1 MWRAQFRDYL
11 LPARA
16 EKDEGFRHEIERLG
30 VIGLQVVGG
39 VQIGV
44 SLFMLAI
51 RFLVSPESAA
61 LYLRLRQ
68 GAAIIVLGIV
78 NMLAGRIPFLAR
90 WSRQIG
96 FVSAVLTTGILIW
109 ASMVMSSQSTNPN
122 DFIPGQITM
131 VMLVAVTTVPL
142 RPMHT
147 FSLGIA
153 IGITYVALAKIAEQQ
168 LMEGL
173 GPDDNY
179 ILFILMLTL
188 LCTAIT
194 ALLYAQRLSNYRIL
208 HQTIEAS
215 EALRDAQ
222 TRIVMAES
230 ASSLSRLAA
239 AVSHEMNNPI
249 GALLSG
255 VDTLLLLAAKQATA
269 DGKENARLV
278 QLQADVRKSVQE
290 SAQRLKE
297 LVKRVQR
304 FTNLDQAEVQAADLN
319 DMLKDVTALVSP
331 DLKKTAHFE
340 LDLQP
345 LPALVCRPQQLS
357 VVFSNIVNNA
367 VTAVNGNGKVVIST
381 RQNGSEIQIDVE
393 DNGRGMSSRDMHT
406 IFDPGFRV
414 AEGRVA
420 TGNWSMFSSRQIVR
434 EHGGEIRIASAEGQG
449 TRVTV
454 TLPVS
459 YIELS

>member
-1 MWRAQFRDYL
+1 MWRERIRDYL
-11 LPARA
+11 FPARA
-16 EKDEGFRHEIERLG
+16 EKVEGFRRELERLG
-30 VIGLQVVGG
+30 AIGLQVVGA
-39 VQIGV
+39 VQICV

-51 RFLVSPESAA
+51 RFVVSPESAA

-68 GAAIIVLGIV
+68 GAAIILLGVV
-78 NMLAGRIPFLAR
+78 NIAAGRIPALAR
-90 WSRQIG
+90 WSRQIS
-96 FVSAVLTTGILIW
+96 FVSALLTTGILIW
-109 ASMVMSSQSTNPN
+109 ASLVINSQSTNPN
-122 DFIPGQITM
+122 DFIPGQITL

-147 FSLGIA
+147 LALGAA
-153 IGITYVALAKIAEQQ
+153 IGVVYAVLSKIAEQQ

-188 LCTAIT
+188 LCGAIT

-208 HQTIEAS
+208 HQTIEAG

-222 TRIVMAES
+222 TRIVMAVS

-255 VDTLLLLAAKQATA
+255 VDTLLLLAAKQATT
-269 DGKENARLV
+269 DGKEHARLV
-278 QLQADVRKSVQE
+278 QLQADVRRSVQE

-304 FTNLDQAEVQAADLN
+304 FTNLDQAEVQSADLN
-319 DMLKDVTALVSP
+319 EMLQDVTALVSP
-331 DLKKTAHFE
+331 ELKKTARFE
-340 LDLQP
+340 MNLQP
-345 LPALVCRPQQLS
+345 LPPLVCRPQQLS

-367 VTAVNGNGKVVIST
+367 VTALNGNGHVVVST
-381 RQNGSEIQIDVE
+381 RQNAGEIQIEVE
-393 DNGRGMSSRDMHT
+393 DNGRGMSGREAET

-420 TGNWSMFSSRQIVR
+420 SGNWSMFSSRQIVR
-434 EHGGEIRIASAEGQG
+434 EHGGEIRIASTQGQG

-454 TLPVS
+454 TLPLS
-459 YIELS
+459 YLERT

>member
-1 MWRAQFRDYL
+1 MWRARFRDYL

-16 EKDEGFRHEIERLG
+16 EQDEGFRREVERLG

-51 RFLVSPESAA
+51 RFLLSPESAA

-68 GAAIIVLGIV
+68 GAAIMVLGII
-78 NMLAGRIPFLAR
+78 NILAGRIPVLAR

-96 FVSAVLTTGILIW
+96 FVSAMLTTGILIW

-142 RPMHT
+142 RPLHT
-147 FSLGIA
+147 LALGIA
-153 IGITYVALAKIAEQQ
+153 IGGTYVVLARIAEQQ

-269 DGKENARLV
+269 EAKDQSRLT
-278 QLQADVRKSVQE
+278 QLQADLRKSVQE

-297 LVKRVQR
+297 LVQRVQR

-319 DMLKDVTALVSP
+319 ELLKDVSALVSP
-331 DLKKTAHFE
+331 ELKKTARVE
-340 LDLQP
+340 MDLQP

-357 VVFSNIVNNA
+357 VVFSNLVNNA
-367 VTAVNGNGKVVIST
+367 VTAVNGDGRVLIST
-381 RQNGSEIQIDVE
+381 KQNNGEIQIEVE
-393 DNGRGMSSRDMHT
+393 DNGRGMSSRDMQN
-406 IFDPGFRV
+406 IFDPRFRV
-414 AEGRVA
+414 SEGRVA
-420 TGNWSMFSSRQIVR
+420 AGNWSMFSSRQIVR
-434 EHGGEIRIASAEGQG
+434 GHGGEIRIASAEGHG
-449 TRVTV
+449 TRVTI

-459 YIELS
+459 YLERS

>member
-1 MWRAQFRDYL
+1 L
-11 LPARA
+11 
-16 EKDEGFRHEIERLG
+16 
-30 VIGLQVVGG
+30 
-39 VQIGV
+39 
-44 SLFMLAI
+44 
-51 RFLVSPESAA
+51 
-61 LYLRLRQ
+61 
-68 GAAIIVLGIV
+68 LGIV
-78 NMLAGRIPFLAR
+78 NIVAGRIPALAR
-90 WSRQIG
+90 WSRQIS
-96 FVSAVLTTGILIW
+96 FVSAMLTTGILIW
-109 ASMVMSSQSTNPN
+109 ASMVISSQSTNPN

-142 RPMHT
+142 RPMNT
-147 FSLGIA
+147 LALGAA
-153 IGITYVALAKIAEQQ
+153 IGCAYVALARIAERQ

-179 ILFILMLTL
+179 ILFIIMLTL

-194 ALLYAQRLSNYRIL
+194 ALLYAQRRSNYLIL

-269 DGKENARLV
+269 DAKDHSKLV
-278 QLQADVRKSVQE
+278 QLQADVRRSVQE

-319 DMLKDVTALVSP
+319 DMLKDVTALVDP
-331 DLKKTAHFE
+331 ELKKTANFE
-340 LDLQP
+340 LNLQP
-345 LPALVCRPQQLS
+345 LPPLVCRPQQLS

-367 VTAVNGNGKVVIST
+367 VTAVNGDGRVLVST

-393 DNGRGMSSRDMHT
+393 DNGRGMSPREAET
-406 IFDPGFRV
+406 IFDPGFRI
-414 AEGRVA
+414 AAGRVA
-420 TGNWSMFSSRQIVR
+420 SGNWSMFSSRQIVR
-434 EHGGEIRIASAEGQG
+434 EHGGEIRIASTQGKG
-449 TRVTV
+449 TRVTI

-459 YIELS
+459 

>member
-1 MWRAQFRDYL
+1 MWRERIRDYL
-11 LPARA
+11 FPARA
-16 EKDEGFRHEIERLG
+16 EKVEGFRRELERLG
-30 VIGLQVVGG
+30 AIGLQVVGA
-39 VQIGV
+39 VQIAV

-51 RFLVSPESAA
+51 RFVVAPESAA

-68 GAAIIVLGIV
+68 GAAIILLGIV
-78 NMLAGRIPFLAR
+78 NIVAGRIPALAR
-90 WSRQIG
+90 WSRQIS
-96 FVSAVLTTGILIW
+96 FVSAMLTTGILIW
-109 ASMVMSSQSTNPN
+109 ASMVINSQSTNPN
-122 DFIPGQITM
+122 DFIPGQITL

-142 RPMHT
+142 RPMNT
-147 FSLGIA
+147 LSLGAA
-153 IGITYVALAKIAEQQ
+153 IGVVYAVLSKIAEQQ
-168 LMEGL
+168 LMEGI

-179 ILFILMLTL
+179 ILFIVMLTL
-188 LCTAIT
+188 LCAAIT

-208 HQTIEAS
+208 HQTIEAG

-269 DGKENARLV
+269 DGKEHARLV
-278 QLQADVRKSVQE
+278 QLQADVRRSVQE

-304 FTNLDQAEVQAADLN
+304 FTNLDQAEVQSADLN
-319 DMLKDVTALVSP
+319 EMLQDVTALVSP
-331 DLKKTAHFE
+331 ELKKTARFE
-340 LDLQP
+340 MNLQP
-345 LPALVCRPQQLS
+345 LPPLVCRPQQLS

-367 VTAVNGNGKVVIST
+367 VTALNGNGHVVVST
-381 RQNGSEIQIDVE
+381 RQNAGEIQIDVE
-393 DNGRGMSSRDMHT
+393 DNGRGMSAREAET

-420 TGNWSMFSSRQIVR
+420 SGNWSMFSSRQIVR
-434 EHGGEIRIASAEGQG
+434 EHGGEIRIASTQGQG

-454 TLPVS
+454 TLPLS
-459 YIELS
+459 YLERS